1 MDAPPVPRRTPHG
14 LWAAGAVI
22 LLLAIAGA
30 SWWAPP
36 PAPAPRAPAEAEAPS
51 PPSTVVPTGK
61 AGRVVCGFCNGDG
74 RIDPADL
81 ARQAPRLDAAEGPCA
96 ACAGKGGR

>member
-14 LWAAGAVI
+14 LWAAGAVA
-22 LLLAIAGA
+22 LLLLILWAIPARR
-30 SWWAPP
+30 P
-36 PAPAPRAPAEAEAPS
+36 PAPAPEAVETPPATSPAE
-51 PPSTVVPTGK
+51 PTGR

-74 RIDPADL
+74 RIDAADR
-81 ARQAPRLDAAEGPCA
+81 ARRAPRLDVPEGPCA